1 MTATA
6 PTGDRYLSID
16 AVRGFAVLGILL
28 MNITGM
34 AGPTFGYIDPTYAG
48 GTTPADLWTWAVNH
62 VLTDGKMRGLFTMLF
77 GASTVLIADRAEQ
90 GRIQQGG
97 GLGPVATHYR
107 RMFWLLVI
115 GMLHAYFLWWGD
127 ILVCY
132 AVAGLLVFPFRKLDP
147 KLLVALGALILV
159 LVVAHN
165 VYGANQMRALSDAIA
180 SGTATPAMT
189 AEWNQAQLL
198 ISPPASMGDGEIR
211 LFRGGFMEALQARAY
226 VAVLMQLFVEPPDGF
241 PEAIGQMLIGM
252 ALFKSGFFT
261 LKWSTKAYATA
272 MAVGY
277 LIAVP
282 VTAWITWEIWD
293 NGFDPLLRMNLDA
306 WGAIPRPFIAI
317 AHGSALLLLVRS
329 GALSWLID
337 RFAAAGRMAF
347 SNYLMTSIITTFLF
361 CGFGLGLYG
370 HLSRFEQLYVV
381 GGIWVFILVWSKPWL
396 ERFQY
401 GPFEWVWRSL
411 VQWKP
416 QPFVRRP
423 PPPGSQG
430 PASAEPAG

>member
-1 MTATA
+1 MTAATS
-6 PTGDRYLSID
+6 PGDRYLSID

-34 AGPTFGYIDPTYAG
+34 SGPTFGYIDPTYFG

-90 GRIQQGG
+90 GA
-97 GLGPVATHYR
+97 GLSPVATHYR

-132 AVAGLLVFPFRKLDP
+132 SVAGLLVFPARKLDSR
-147 KLLVALGALILV
+147 LLVALGALILAAI
-159 LVVAHN
+159 VAHN
-165 VYGANQMRALSDAIA
+165 LYDAHALRMLSDAIA
-180 SGTATPAMT
+180 DGSATPAMQ
-189 AEWNQAQLL
+189 ADWSQAQLL
-198 ISPPASMGDGEIR
+198 INPPQSMGDHEIMQ
-211 LFRGGFMEALQARAY
+211 FRGGFMEALKARAF
-226 VAVLMQLFVEPPDGF
+226 VAMLMQIAVEPPDGF

-261 LKWSTKAYATA
+261 LKWTTRAYVSAL
-272 MAVGY
+272 AVGY

-293 NGFDPLLRMNLDA
+293 NGFNPLTRLSLDA

-317 AHGSALLLLVRS
+317 AHGSAMLLLVRS
-329 GALSWLID
+329 GALSWLVE

-347 SNYLMTSIITTFLF
+347 SNYLMTSIITAFLF
-361 CGFGLGLYG
+361 CGFGFGLYG

-381 GGIWVFILVWSKPWL
+381 AGIWVFILVWSKPWL

-411 VQWKP
+411 VQWKR
-416 QPFVRRP
+416 QPFVRRL
-423 PPPGSQG
+423 QG

>member
-6 PTGDRYLSID
+6 PPKTMQGGDRYLSID

-34 AGPTFGYIDPTYAG
+34 SGPTFGYIDPTYAG

-77 GASTVLIADRAEQ
+77 GASTVLIAGRAEQ
-90 GRIQQGG
+90 GA
-97 GLGPVATHYR
+97 GLGPAATHYR

-132 AVAGLLVFPFRKLDP
+132 ALAGLLIFPFRKVDP
-147 KLLVALGALILV
+147 KLLTLLGALILA
-159 LVVAHN
+159 LIVAHN
-165 VYGANQMRALSDAIA
+165 VYEAHHMRALSDAIA
-180 SGTATPAMT
+180 DGAATPAMT

-198 ISPPASMGDGEIR
+198 ISPPASMGDNEIR
-211 LFRGGFMEALQARAY
+211 QFRGGFVDALKARAY
-226 VAVLMQLFVEPPDGF
+226 VAMLMQLFVEPPDGF

-252 ALFKSGFFT
+252 ALFRTGFFT
-261 LKWSTKAYATA
+261 LKWSTRAYAA
-272 MAVGY
+272 AVALGY

-282 VTAWITWEIWD
+282 ITAWITWEIWD
-293 NGFDPLLRMNLDA
+293 NGFNPLLRMNLDA

-329 GALSWLID
+329 GAVGWLIE

-361 CGFGLGLYG
+361 CGFGFGLYG

-381 GGIWVFILVWSKPWL
+381 AGVWVFILVWSKPWL
-396 ERFQY
+396 ERFHY
-401 GPFEWVWRSL
+401 GPFEWLWRSL
-411 VQWKP
+411 VQWKR

-423 PPPGSQG
+423 GPPD
-430 PASAEPAG
+430 PASAAPAG

>member
-1 MTATA
+1 MTAMTSQ
-6 PTGDRYLSID
+6 GDRHLSID

-28 MNITGM
+28 MNIVGM

-48 GTTPADLWTWAVNH
+48 GTTPPDLWTWAVNH

-90 GRIQQGG
+90 GA
-97 GLGPVATHYR
+97 GLSPIATHYR

-132 AVAGLLVFPFRKLDP
+132 AVAGLLIFPFRKLDP
-147 KLLVALGALILV
+147 RLLVALGAVILALI
-159 LVVAHN
+159 VAHN
-165 VYGANQMRALSDAIA
+165 LHDAQHLKALSDAIA
-180 SGTATPAMT
+180 NGSATPAMK
-189 AEWNQAQLL
+189 AEWDQAQLL
-198 ISPPASMGDGEIR
+198 INPPASLGEREIHE
-211 LFRGGFMEALQARAY
+211 FRGGFLDALKARAF
-226 VAVLMQLFVEPPDGF
+226 VAMLMQIAVEPPDGF

-252 ALFKSGFFT
+252 ALFRTGFFT
-261 LKWSTKAYATA
+261 LQWSTRHYLIMLAI
-272 MAVGY
+272 GY

-282 VTAWITWEIWD
+282 ATAWITWEIYD
-293 NGFDPLLRMNLDA
+293 NGFEPLLRMKLDA
-306 WGAIPRPFIAI
+306 WGAVARPFVAI

-329 GALSWLID
+329 GALPRLIE

-347 SNYLMTSIITTFLF
+347 SNYLMTSIITTILF
-361 CGFGLGLYG
+361 CGFGFGLYG
-370 HLSRFEQLYVV
+370 RLSRFEQLYVV
-381 GGIWVFILVWSKPWL
+381 AGVWVFILVWSKPWL

-416 QPFVRRP
+416 QPFVRRLP
-423 PPPGSQG
+423 DR
-430 PASAEPAG
+430 ASAAPAG